1 MSYLSNTLLGGGETR
16 LSTAHRATH
25 TYVIGQPSTGKSR
38 ALESWALQD
47 IGAGHGVAVIDPHG
61 DLFRNILTHLAMQPK
76 LWPRVV
82 IIDPCDRRWVVGFN
96 PLSAMKGMSQ
106 ERVASFLTDII
117 TKIWRLDTTTAP
129 RLVWLLN
136 NTFQAL
142 AGLGL
147 TLLDLPRFLLDADYR
162 QSLLPRV
169 PSASARTYFEHEYPD
184 KKGLV
189 HQWVTPVL
197 NKLGAVI
204 DDPDMRLMVAGS
216 RPLDFREAM
225 DRKLILLVH
234 LPKGVIG
241 EGTSALL
248 GAFIVANLQK
258 AALARTDAASRPP
271 YYLYLDEFQNYT
283 TDNIQDI
290 LSESRKYNL
299 SLTLA
304 HQYLDQLSNELR
316 SAVVNTVGTLSC
328 FRVGYHDGLQLA
340 KEVFPAPDF
349 LSRNGAIWP
358 MHSAEHGSMLDIG
371 GHVPHPGWDG
381 LAQQIAGL
389 RPREFW
395 MRRRG
400 PGAPH
405 KLRTL
410 DVPDVSRTGELV
422 AAIKALRDTSGQV
435 HGVRKEEALQRTAA
449 RNACSKMDTTAGRT
463 ARDNG
468 SMTDIPAWGN

>member
-1 MSYLSNTLLGGGETR
+1 MSYLSRHLVGSGETR

-25 TYVIGQPSTGKSR
+25 TYVIGQPGTGKSR

-47 IGAGHGVAVIDPHG
+47 IAAGHGVAVIDPHG
-61 DLFRNILTHLAMQPK
+61 DLFRNILAHLALRPE

-82 IIDPCDRRWVVGFN
+82 IIDPCDSRWVVGFN

-117 TKIWRLDTTTAP
+117 AKIWRLETTSAP

-147 TLLDLPRFLLDADYR
+147 TLLDLPKFLLDSEYR
-162 QSLLPRV
+162 RSLLPRV
-169 PSASARTYFEHEYPD
+169 PSASARAYFEHEYPD

-204 DDPDMRLMVAGS
+204 DDPDMRLMVAGN

-258 AALARTDAASRPP
+258 AALARADDHQRPP
-271 YYLYLDEFQNYT
+271 FYLYLDEFQNYT
-283 TDNIQDI
+283 TDNIKDI
-290 LSESRKYNL
+290 LSETRKYNL

-304 HQYLDQLSNELR
+304 HQYLDQLSGELR
-316 SAVVNTVGTLSC
+316 SAVVNTVGTLAC

-340 KEVFPAPDF
+340 KEIFPSSDF
-349 LSRNGAIWP
+349 LSQNISVWPVMDGRNF
-358 MHSAEHGSMLDIG
+358 SVS
-371 GHVPHPGWDG
+371 GWDG
-381 LAQQIAGL
+381 LAQQIARL

-400 PGAPH
+400 PGAPN

-410 DVPDVSRTGELV
+410 DAPDVKRS
-422 AAIKALRDTSGQV
+422 AALIAQTRALRDASGQRY
-435 HGVRKEEALQRTAA
+435 GVRKEEAQQQAAA
-449 RNACSKMDTTAGRT
+449 RNVGGSGEAVAGQTTIR
-463 ARDNG
+463 NG
-468 SMTDIPAWGN
+468 SQSDIPAWGD

>member
-1 MSYLSNTLLGGGETR
+1 MSWLSNTLLGGAETR

-25 TYVIGQPSTGKSR
+25 TYVIGQPGTGKSR

-47 IGAGHGVAVIDPHG
+47 IAAGHGVAVIDPHG
-61 DLFRNILTHLAMQPK
+61 DLFRNILAHLAMQPK

-82 IIDPCDRRWVVGFN
+82 IIDPCDLRWVVGFN

-117 TKIWRLDTTTAP
+117 TKIWRLDTTSAP

-147 TLLDLPRFLLDADYR
+147 TLLDLPRFLLNADYR
-162 QSLLPRV
+162 ASLLPRV
-169 PSASARTYFEHEYPD
+169 PSESARTYFEYEYPD
-184 KKGLV
+184 KKSLV

-299 SLTLA
+299 ALTLA
-304 HQYLDQLSNELR
+304 HQYLDQLPNELR
-316 SAVVNTVGTLSC
+316 SAVVNTVGTLAC

-349 LSRNGAIWP
+349 LSRNTGVWPTRNQGHGA
-358 MHSAEHGSMLDIG
+358 LFDIN
-371 GHVPHPGWDG
+371 HQCAHPGWDG

-410 DVPDVSRTGELV
+410 DVPDVARTGELV
-422 AAIKALRDTSGQV
+422 AAIKALRDASGQQY
-435 HGVRKEEALQRTAA
+435 GVRKEQAQQLAA
-449 RNACSKMDTTAGRT
+449 TRSVGLSMDKTAGRT
-463 ARDNG
+463 RHDND
-468 SMTDIPAWGN
+468 STTDIPAWGN